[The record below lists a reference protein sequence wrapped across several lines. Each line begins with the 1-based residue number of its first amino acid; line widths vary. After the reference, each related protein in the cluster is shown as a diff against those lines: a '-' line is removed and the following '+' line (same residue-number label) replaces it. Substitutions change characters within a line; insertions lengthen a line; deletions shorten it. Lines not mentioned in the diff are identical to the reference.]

1 MHSCRIREKKNSLQ
15 EKNRD
20 SEKVSPL
27 KESLDSWDNGER
39 VSSSA
44 ITEMQMIGQKSALEL
59 QFKPLSI
66 FMGKDVFIVDFL
78 LQKSMLHAAPRRSSH
93 RSI

>member
-1 MHSCRIREKKNSLQ
+1 MHSCRIREKKNNLQ

-20 SEKVSPL
+20 SEIVSPL

-39 VSSSA
+39 ASSSA

>member
-1 MHSCRIREKKNSLQ
+1 MHSCRIRGKKNNLQ
-15 EKNRD
+15 ENNRD

-78 LQKSMLHAAPRRSSH
+78 LQKITILANMCLHFK
-93 RSI
+93 I

>member
-1 MHSCRIREKKNSLQ
+1 M
-15 EKNRD
+15 
-20 SEKVSPL
+20 
-27 KESLDSWDNGER
+27 
-39 VSSSA
+39 SSSA

-78 LQKSMLHAAPRRSSH
+78 LQKIMLHAAPRRSSH